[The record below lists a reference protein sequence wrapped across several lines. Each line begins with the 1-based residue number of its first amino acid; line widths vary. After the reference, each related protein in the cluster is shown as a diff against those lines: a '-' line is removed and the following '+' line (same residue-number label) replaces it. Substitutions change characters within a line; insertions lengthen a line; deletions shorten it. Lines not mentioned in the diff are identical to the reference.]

1 MHRILSTQRPTKDFH
16 AKLWRLSARCFK
28 SPTGLQGKNSSP
40 TKSKLLTSSYQ
51 KIVAGGFVVIGAAF
65 AIYEYRTFP
74 LPLDIH
80 SFLPFVLQSK
90 ESVSSTCSIFT
101 LIPDFAIA
109 DENDYCNVWDQGIW
123 SVQVKQPLLQ
133 IARSYTPLPPTYTE
147 KDKDGS
153 KLKNLRFLIR
163 REPQGEVSRYLHNL
177 PLGASINLRG
187 PHLEYAIPQDV
198 DEVLFIAGGTG
209 IATGLQAAYS
219 LFEHHKISSS
229 APVMHI
235 LWANRKKEEVP
246 DGVNDT
252 VNISAHEHS
261 LWKKLLSMLA
271 LPSKNKS
278 LSEKCQT
285 SLVVKELES
294 MKARHKGKLLVDYFI
309 DEEGS
314 YITEE
319 ILRTCLTNLGNTR
332 SEKLME
338 TSSGRKL
345 ILISGPEG
353 FVRHFAGPKSW
364 VGGKEIQGSL
374 GGILKRINPSQWEIW
389 KL

>member
-1 MHRILSTQRPTKDFH
+1 M
-16 AKLWRLSARCFK
+16 AR
-28 SPTGLQGKNSSP
+28 SV
-40 TKSKLLTSSYQ
+40 
-51 KIVAGGFVVIGAAF
+51 VAIGSAF
-65 AIYEYRTFP
+65 AIYEYRKSH
-74 LPLDIH
+74 LPLDTE

-101 LIPDFAIA
+101 LIPDFTIT
-109 DENDYCNVWDQGIW
+109 DENDYFNVWDQGIW

-133 IARSYTPLPPTYTE
+133 IARSYTPLPPTYTG
-147 KDKDGS
+147 KDEYEF

-163 REPQGEVSRYLHNL
+163 QEPQGEVSRYLHNL

-209 IATGLQAAYS
+209 IATGLQAAYT
-219 LFEHHKISSS
+219 LLERHETSSS

-235 LWANRKKEEVP
+235 LWANRKKEEVA
-246 DGVNDT
+246 DGINDT
-252 VNISAHEHS
+252 VNISAHEYS
-261 LWKKLLSMLA
+261 LWKKLLPVLA
-271 LPSKNKS
+271 MPSTNKILP
-278 LSEKCQT
+278 EEFQT
-285 SLVVKELES
+285 SLVVKELKS
-294 MKARHKGKLLVDYFI
+294 VKARHEGKLIVDYFI

-319 ILRTCLTNLGNTR
+319 ILRTCLANLGNKR
-332 SEKLME
+332 SGKPMG

-364 VGGKEIQGSL
+364 AGGKEIQGSL
-374 GGILKRINPSQWEIW
+374 GGILKTINPSQWEIW